1 MVRHGGSKHSADAL
15 VKGTLSCLLL
25 AGAGAIGGM
34 FLGEFVVGE
43 SLHGSIPASA
53 NYADLS
59 SNPDAIGA
67 DGLPSSSCHDCA
79 DGYVPATRVFAARHG
94 DGFDAFDPSEPVTID
109 YASPAPADDGYRYGG
124 TFADVAPPSP
134 AEAMAREVGDSR
146 LLVLPA
152 DTVPDAPV
160 PAPVPIPAANQ
171 AP

>member
-1 MVRHGGSKHSADAL
+1 MVRPGGLKHSADAL

-53 NYADLS
+53 SYADLS

-67 DGLPSSSCHDCA
+67 DGLPSSSCQGCA
-79 DGYVPATRVFAARHG
+79 DGYRPATRAFAAGRS
-94 DGFDAFDPSEPVTID
+94 DDFDAFDPPEAAAID
-109 YASPAPADDGYRYGG
+109 YASPAPDDDGYRYGG
-124 TFADVAPPSP
+124 TFADAAPPLS
-134 AEAMAREVGDSR
+134 ADATEREVGDSR

-152 DTVPDAPV
+152 DAVPDAPAPV
-160 PAPVPIPAANQ
+160 PVPIPTAN
-171 AP
+171 